1 LESGRKKNSIEES
14 LFFISNG
21 TSKEH
26 QFIFIKTNLKA
37 KSLSFCDYKTKK
49 VKTALNMKEVKAIHT
64 ELENPCKN
72 D

>member
-1 LESGRKKNSIEES
+1 MQIIGKRAKKKLNRRIII
-14 LFFISNG
+14 FISDG

-26 QFIFIKTNLKA
+26 QFIFIETNLKA

-64 ELENPCKN
+64 ESL
-72 D
+72 